1 MAPSRADVKDAD
13 EWWGTLSD
21 ERRVSTHRWLTGK
34 SKTPPPPDP
43 DQLSMLDLIPDEEA
57 EGAEEKVDDAG

>member
-1 MAPSRADVKDAD
+1 MASFASPSRTDVRDAD
-13 EWWGTLSD
+13 EWWASLTD

-43 DQLSMLDLIPDEEA
+43 NQLSILDAIEE
-57 EGAEEKVDDAG
+57 ESAEESG